1 MIGISHRRCSMKA
14 WINFAK
20 KFLKREF
27 YENVSEAVS
36 LQWAHSGRGIKGG
49 EWSSERKDRRK
60 AIVLVHGRNR
70 KQEMRNESDEHLDK

>member
-1 MIGISHRRCSMKA
+1 MFNESLNKILQRNLGKENSMKTC
-14 WINFAK
+14 
-20 KFLKREF
+20 LRQSL
-27 YENVSEAVS
+27 YSEHI
-36 LQWAHSGRGIKGG
+36 LGGIKGG

>member
-1 MIGISHRRCSMKA
+1 MKA
-14 WINFAK
+14 WINFCK
-20 KFLKREF
+20 EILEKRILWKSVWGSL
-27 YENVSEAVS
+27 YSEHI
-36 LQWAHSGRGIKGG
+36 LDGIKGG